1 MKEITINCATVGS
14 MAELHDLL
22 ARELNFPEWYGRNLD
37 ALHDCLTS
45 LCEET
50 RIIFI
55 HFPALPFRS
64 AGLLNVLHDSESENE
79 KLEVSFIT
87 N

>member
-1 MKEITINCATVGS
+1 MKEIMIHCDQIAS
-14 MAELHDLL
+14 LAEIHDIL
-22 ARELNFPEWYGRNLD
+22 ARELDFPQWYGRNLD

-50 RIIFI
+50 KITFL

-64 AGLLNVLHDSESENE
+64 AGLLNVLRDSEGENE
-79 KLEVSFIT
+79 KLEVFFVT

>member
-1 MKEITINCATVGS
+1 MKEITINCTAVASLT
-14 MAELHDLL
+14 EIHDIL

-50 RIIFI
+50 KITFL

-64 AGLLNVLHDSESENE
+64 GGLLNVLRDSESENE
-79 KLEVSFIT
+79 KLEVSFVT